1 MTEKEVSRFALQLS
15 EAERI
20 RAMIASEEGALA
32 HGGSDEPSRGAVS
45 VGEHYSAPVVA
56 TTA

>member
-1 MTEKEVSRFALQLS
+1 MTDAEVTRFALQLR

-45 VGEHYSAPVVA
+45 VGEHSSAPAMA
-56 TTA
+56 TAA